1 MTRIVAEV
9 ARRTWQKTFRRPV
22 ALTFSFLQPL
32 LWLLLFGFLFRRYP
46 LEASLAG
53 YSYLD
58 FLLPGVCGMTVLF
71 GASQSGIELIR
82 DSQTGFLGRMLGTP
96 AGRGALF
103 LGKVLADVARLLLQA
118 ALLFLL
124 GVALGA
130 RAAPSPGS
138 LAGALLALALLGISL
153 SSLSCTIALKAKA
166 PETMAAF
173 VHLVNW
179 PLLFTSTAL
188 LPERQ
193 MPPLLAEASR
203 WNPLTLAV
211 DAVRGAVLFARP
223 ASFAT
228 QLLPLFLL
236 AAALFGIGVAALSR
250 AARESG

>member
-1 MTRIVAEV
+1 MTRVIAAVAL
-9 ARRTWQKTFRRPV
+9 RTWQKTFQRPV
-22 ALTFSFLQPL
+22 ALTFSFLQPM

-53 YSYLD
+53 FSYLD

-96 AGRGALF
+96 AGRGTLF
-103 LGKVLADVARLLLQA
+103 LGKVLADVARLLVQA
-118 ALLFLL
+118 VILFLL

-130 RAAPSPGS
+130 RSSLSPGP
-138 LAGALLALALLGISL
+138 LAGGLLALTLLGIAL
-153 SSLSCTIALKAKA
+153 SSLSCAIALKARA

-188 LPERQ
+188 LPKRQ
-193 MPPLLAEASR
+193 MPDLLAEVSR

-211 DAVRGAVLFARP
+211 DAVREAVLFARP
-223 ASFAT
+223 VSFAS

-236 AAALFGIGVAALSR
+236 AAALLGVGARALSR
-250 AARESG
+250 AAREED